1 MDGQAKPFALT
12 LKVGS
17 DRMSAES
24 CHEAN
29 NGKQLSGLQGGP
41 QTHEFGQFG
50 QLQVNNDI
58 SHNVPITQEN
68 IHYYYYYYY
77 Y

>member
-24 CHEAN
+24 CHQAN

-41 QTHEFGQFG
+41 QTHEFGQFERQEG
-50 QLQVNNDI
+50 KDGITVYKKIFETRNILQI
-58 SHNVPITQEN
+58 IPS
-68 IHYYYYYYY
+68 
-77 Y
+77 